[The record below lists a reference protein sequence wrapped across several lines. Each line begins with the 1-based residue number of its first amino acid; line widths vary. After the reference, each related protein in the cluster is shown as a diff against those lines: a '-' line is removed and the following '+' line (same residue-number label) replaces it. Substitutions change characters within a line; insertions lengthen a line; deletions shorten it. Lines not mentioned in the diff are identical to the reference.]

1 MEFPTEESETRLDG
15 TYKGYEFYVDDK
27 YVAHIGDK
35 ATGIS
40 LTTSL
45 EPSGWTNQNVT
56 ATITIKSNNGLK
68 QNSTTRMK
76 MK

>member
-1 MEFPTEESETRLDG
+1 MEFPTEESETRLEG

-27 YVAHIGDK
+27 YAAHIGDK

-45 EPSGWTNQNVT
+45 ESKWMDKPKTSN
-56 ATITIKSNNGLK
+56 SNNNNKK
-68 QNSTTRMK
+68 Q
-76 MK
+76 